1 MSHDL
6 RDLAAVLD
14 SDYPLDRAAKKILNA
29 ADEIE
34 RLREALREY
43 ENSDNWFDT
52 SDEAGGPYPAWRGP
66 FPNDPEGFARRAL
79 RQSETDD
86 PSHRNVTLEGGGEDG

>member
-1 MSHDL
+1 MSDII
-6 RDLAAVLD
+6 V
-14 SDYPLDRAAKKILNA
+14 KNGILKWEGGGCRTA
-29 ADEIE
+29 TDPEKDMWGEIE

-66 FPNDPEGFARRAL
+66 SPHDPEGIASRA
-79 RQSETDD
+79 
-86 PSHRNVTLEGGGEDG
+86 LEGGGEDE